1 MEYELTDERR
11 RYIEAKGFSILT
23 ACPGSGKTTSIAYKL
38 GVLNDCKSNRV
49 ISLSFTNNAVA
60 ELIDTYECLYGS
72 RIAFPHVISTI
83 DSFLSQYIVL
93 PFWYL
98 IPGLKQRPTIMDDT
112 KDASLYE
119 RPYKGKD
126 GKLHSGFYTRL
137 TDEQRKFYYSH
148 KDKEYSII
156 RPESYCYGN
165 LIIEAPEGNVV
176 ARHIINRRLNLGILT
191 SADVE
196 YYSKYIL
203 SQHPVIAHALAKRFN
218 YLIMD
223 EAQDMSK
230 IQFEIIQLL
239 INGGLQNVE
248 LVGDLRQSI
257 YAWRNAYPEMFRKF
271 LNDNKW
277 DQLQFIHNRRS
288 TQTIIDQYN
297 KIKEKQD
304 PEIRSHKVQS
314 LGLPIYVYHFDEGNE
329 QKLIQHY
336 INVCESHNLHQR
348 KIICRGTDQYK
359 ELSGNEDAKSCWK
372 SSIPTLIIKSYDE
385 FSRGDISESI
395 KTMKYVYSIIN
406 DKYKKNS
413 TSNSGKNEFV
423 STLSSLEENPL
434 DISKLLLFLR
444 KLPSSTL
451 SVEKWQSDVQSLIE
465 QHFNFGVGTIDF
477 EIKQRMDHCKMK
489 DVKQTAVCDFFNIK
503 FNPYASE
510 VSTVH
515 KVKGLTFDAC
525 LVFLK
530 QNQAT
535 NLSLE
540 LFSNA
545 KKLKERHRLLYVACS
560 RPRQLLALAI
570 PKSEP
575 KEKIDKYINPGY
587 LYIEI

>member
-1 MEYELTDERR
+1 MEYELTDERI
-11 RYIEAKGFSILT
+11 RYIEAKGLSILT

-38 GVLNDCKSNRV
+38 GVLKDCTSNRV
-49 ISLSFTNNAVA
+49 VCLSFTNNAVA
-60 ELIDTYECLYGS
+60 ELISTYESLHSS
-72 RIAFPHVISTI
+72 RIAFPHIISTI

-98 IPGLKQRPTIMDDT
+98 IPGLKQRPSIMDDT

-119 RPYKGKD
+119 RTYKGKD
-126 GKLHSGFYTRL
+126 GKLHKGFYTNL
-137 TDEQRKFYYSH
+137 TDKQRNFYYSH
-148 KDKEYSII
+148 TKKEYSII
-156 RPESYCYGN
+156 GPESYCWGN
-165 LIIEAPEGNVV
+165 LMIDAPEGKVV
-176 ARHIINRRLNLGILT
+176 ARHVINRRLNLGILT

-196 YYSKYIL
+196 YYSKCIL

-239 INGGLQNVE
+239 IDGGLQNVE

-271 LNDNKW
+271 LDDNNW
-277 DQLQFIHNRRS
+277 NQLQFIHNRRS

-297 KIKEKQD
+297 RIKEKQD
-304 PEIRSHKVQS
+304 PDIRSHKVHS
-314 LGLPIYVYHFDEGNE
+314 LGLPIYVYHFDEDNE
-329 QKLIQHY
+329 QKLIQHF
-336 INVCESHNLHQR
+336 INECESHNLHKR

-359 ELSGNEDAKSCWK
+359 ELSGNEEAKSCWK
-372 SSIPTLIIKSYDE
+372 SSIPRYIIKAYDE
-385 FSRGDISESI
+385 FSRGDIAESI
-395 KTMKYVYSIIN
+395 KTMKYVYSMIN
-406 DKYKKNS
+406 DKYKKNE

-423 STLSSLEENPL
+423 STFSSLEENPL
-434 DISKLLLFLR
+434 DVSKLLLFLR
-444 KLPSSTL
+444 KLPSTSL
-451 SVEKWQSDVQSLIE
+451 SIEKWQNAVERLIE
-465 QHFNFGVGTIDF
+465 EHFNFEAGTIDF
-477 EIKQRMDHCKMK
+477 EIKQRMDYCKMK
-489 DVKQTAVCDFFNIK
+489 DVKQTAVCNFFQVK
-503 FNPYASE
+503 FNHYASE
-510 VSTVH
+510 ISTVH

-530 QNQAT
+530 PNQST

-540 LFSNA
+540 LFS
-545 KKLKERHRLLYVACS
+545 KVKELKEKHRLLYVACS

-587 LYIEI
+587 RYIDI